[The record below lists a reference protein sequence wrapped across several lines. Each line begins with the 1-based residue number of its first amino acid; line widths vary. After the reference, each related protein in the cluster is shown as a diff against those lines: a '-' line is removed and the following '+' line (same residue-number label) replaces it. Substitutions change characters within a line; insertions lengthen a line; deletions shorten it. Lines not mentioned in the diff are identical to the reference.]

1 MKNIR
6 ILIMSLLLTLPMI
19 ASAQDK
25 TFEFY
30 YIAHDYSSKVES
42 ICSMLEERY
51 EVAMEYDDCAIIF
64 YLPNGDTPFVVKM
77 NLPGDN
83 RRDFDQLIAEL
94 RMRYSHDT
102 YVYVDLPQI
111 VDIINKNDFIDDD
124 GNFSFRSMRMAWFVN
139 AAFWGMNYNESLI
152 AALYFILE
160 LDKYQD
166 YVTIDIWDTG
176 DERIRID
183 QRYPFGQKN
192 LTSNYSFSLLTL

>member
-1 MKNIR
+1 
-6 ILIMSLLLTLPMI
+6 MSLLLTLPMI

-30 YIAHDYSSKVES
+30 YIAHDYSTRVES

-51 EVAMEYDDCAIIF
+51 EVALEYDDCAIVF
-64 YLPNGDTPFVVKM
+64 YLPNGDSPFVVKM

-83 RRDFDQLIAEL
+83 RRDFDRLLAEL

-111 VDIINKNDFIDDD
+111 VDIINANDFIDDE
-124 GNFSFRSMRMAWFVN
+124 GNFTFRSMRMSWFVN
-139 AAFWGMNYNESLI
+139 TAFWGMNYNESLI
-152 AALYFILE
+152 AALYFVLDM
-160 LDKYQD
+160 DKYQD

-176 DERIRID
+176 DERIRPAI
-183 QRYPFGQKN
+183 RYPFVLKN
-192 LTSNYSFSLLTL
+192 LTGNYNFSFLTL

>member
-152 AALYFILE
+152 AALYFILD

-183 QRYPFGQKN
+183 RRYPFGQKN